1 MGSSFYPTSS
11 SRSIERAKEEG
22 TLQCSA
28 LVKAL
33 RARREPK
40 RAKVS
45 DACLQGTPVASQ
57 RYVVTAR
64 ISCAY
69 IHDAIV

>member
-1 MGSSFYPTSS
+1 MGPSFYPTSS
-11 SRSIERAKEEG
+11 SRSIERAKG
-22 TLQCSA
+22 DASQCSA

-57 RYVVTAR
+57 RYVVMAR

>member
-11 SRSIERAKEEG
+11 SRSIERAKG
-22 TLQCSA
+22 DASRFSA
-28 LVKAL
+28 LAKAL
-33 RARREPK
+33 CARREPK

>member
-1 MGSSFYPTSS
+1 MGPSFCPTSS
-11 SRSIERAKEEG
+11 SRSIERTKGDASRF
-22 TLQCSA
+22 SA
-28 LVKAL
+28 LAKAL
-33 RARREPK
+33 CARREPK